1 MLMGY
6 DYDIR
11 YQRTEDFDKAVGV
24 SHLIDNNRAQNEETG
39 VGFVLVKGD
48 MQHILAESIRNT
60 LVSAEDIWKETEKDA
75 ILKQALK
82 FIQSTWTLFPPKGD
96 LLELYY
102 RRDSVMVVNSCLM
115 FWIKLLFFLPLEIM
129 SKDSFTQAILE

>member
-1 MLMGY
+1 MGY

-82 FIQSTWTLFPPKGD
+82 NPIPQDPLLWPQTETPWIRLHVDFISPS
-96 LLELYY
+96 Y
-102 RRDSVMVVNSCLM
+102 
-115 FWIKLLFFLPLEIM
+115 
-129 SKDSFTQAILE
+129 